1 MEERDIANTSRDL
14 AQPTLHDLSFPD
26 IRNAYIDSP
35 PVVTPVSMSKKI
47 KKACFLVRLS
57 P

>member
-35 PVVTPVSMSKKI
+35 AVVTPVSMSKKI